1 MASQLQI
8 ANWALMLIGE
18 KRLSALSDDN
28 ANAENISAAW
38 DFLRD
43 RALRR
48 QAWHFAIQRTSLAA
62 DATAPDWGF
71 DYRYALAGD
80 VVKVLQVS
88 ETYPGLDLSDNRNSD
103 TAQHRIEGRYILTDL
118 GAPLYVKWVVNSV
131 DIGDWD
137 PSFCALFAADIA
149 EHIGPRATASDAV
162 SQRIA
167 AWRAE
172 AMAEANATNAIE
184 DPAEPVAD
192 DTWMA
197 AHAQ

>member
-1 MASQLQI
+1 MASQLEI

-18 KRLSALSDDN
+18 KRLSSLSDDN

-48 QAWHFAIQRTSLAA
+48 QAWHFAIERTSLAA

-88 ETYPGLDLSDNRNSD
+88 EYYPGVDLGDYRNSD
-103 TAQHRIEGRYILTDL
+103 TAQHRIEGRYILTDI

-131 DIGDWD
+131 DVGEWD
-137 PSFCALFAADIA
+137 PSFAALMAADIA
-149 EHIGPRATASDAV
+149 EYLAPRTVQSDAT

-172 AMAEANATNAIE
+172 AMAEANATNAVE
-184 DPAEPVAD
+184 DPPEPVAD
-192 DTWMA
+192 DSWMA